1 MNVTVT
7 ANKHSFIS
15 EIDPR
20 IYSSFIEHL
29 GRAIYSGIYEPDH
42 PTANQQ
48 GFREDV
54 IDLLKPLSVPVV
66 RYPGGNFVSAYHWED
81 AIGPKDQRPVRLD
94 LAWHSSESNQVGVHE
109 FADWADLISS
119 DMMLAVNL
127 GSRGLSDARN
137 YLEYVNHSGGSFW
150 SDLRREN
157 GKDLPWNVKTWCLGN
172 EMDGPWQIG
181 QKTAAEYGRVAY
193 ETAKAMRAFDNNLEL
208 VVCGS
213 SNPDMPTYPEWE
225 RVVLEHTYDVIDLIS
240 LHMYF
245 RNDSGDT
252 ARFLAQSQRME
263 DYIETVAAT
272 ITYVKAKKRS
282 DKQVYISFDEW
293 NVWYHSNEQDKTI
306 LNGEQGWPHAPAIL
320 EDVYNAEDALVVGC
334 LLNSFIR
341 KSHIVKIACLA
352 QLVNVIAPV
361 MTTPGGSAWR
371 QTIYYPFMLASR
383 YGRGRSLNLVSDS
396 PTYDTDNV
404 NHVPYLDVAGVVN
417 DDENTISLFL
427 INRHLEE
434 TLAVDFNFTHF
445 GTLSVLQH
453 LVIDA
458 SDVSLTNTALNPDR
472 VKPVSGETLSVVYQK
487 MTLSLSPLSYHFI
500 QLKE

>member
-245 RNDSGDT
+245 RNDSGI
-252 ARFLAQSQRME
+252 Q
-263 DYIETVAAT
+263 
-272 ITYVKAKKRS
+272 
-282 DKQVYISFDEW
+282 
-293 NVWYHSNEQDKTI
+293 QD
-306 LNGEQGWPHAPAIL
+306 
-320 EDVYNAEDALVVGC
+320 
-334 LLNSFIR
+334 F
-341 KSHIVKIACLA
+341 
-352 QLVNVIAPV
+352 
-361 MTTPGGSAWR
+361 
-371 QTIYYPFMLASR
+371 
-383 YGRGRSLNLVSDS
+383 
-396 PTYDTDNV
+396 
-404 NHVPYLDVAGVVN
+404 
-417 DDENTISLFL
+417 
-427 INRHLEE
+427 
-434 TLAVDFNFTHF
+434 
-445 GTLSVLQH
+445 
-453 LVIDA
+453 
-458 SDVSLTNTALNPDR
+458 
-472 VKPVSGETLSVVYQK
+472 
-487 MTLSLSPLSYHFI
+487 
-500 QLKE
+500 